1 METNSNVHKLVH
13 STRRPRSQYALR
25 KASRRELALTR
36 QQTISALVL
45 GAVAVVLTA
54 LSLTHLANGIAIV
67 TQAPTWECWALGIGI
82 DKGFVAL
89 ELAKVMG
96 RERTRN
102 QVSGLLNTAIV
113 GTLTGS
119 AVLNAFAFGAAATGL
134 MQIPAVALGLA
145 IPALIFA
152 LTKVGAKYWIER

>member
-67 TQAPTWECWALGIGI
+67 TQ
-82 DKGFVAL
+82 
-89 ELAKVMG
+89 
-96 RERTRN
+96 
-102 QVSGLLNTAIV
+102 LLP
-113 GTLTGS
+113 GS
-119 AVLNAFAFGAAATGL
+119 AGHSVS
-134 MQIPAVALGLA
+134 VS
-145 IPALIFA
+145 
-152 LTKVGAKYWIER
+152 TKASLRSSSRR